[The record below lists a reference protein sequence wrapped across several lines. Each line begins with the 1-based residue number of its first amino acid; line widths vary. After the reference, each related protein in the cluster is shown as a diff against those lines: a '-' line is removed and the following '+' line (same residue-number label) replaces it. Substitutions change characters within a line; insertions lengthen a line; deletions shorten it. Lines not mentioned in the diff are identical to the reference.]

1 MAENSGE
8 KNAEAQHARKGEQQQ
23 QSVAES
29 SRKNSEDQSGGPAKS
44 SSPVPSPGSDNGRRG
59 RSRTRTHAPTR
70 SEDLGTRKGYHAL
83 MSSFGKVFHVEKR
96 WKLIRELGSG
106 AYGFVISA
114 SDEISGEPVAI
125 KMVTRALEKVALAK
139 RVLREITLLRHFAHE
154 NITGLIDVDCS
165 PDLSEMHRYTSSFSA
180 DLHQIIKSGQPLTN
194 EHVQYF
200 VYQVLR
206 GMKYVHSASVVHRD
220 LKPGNL
226 LVNADCELKI
236 CDFGLSR
243 GFNSAPDD
251 NPTIMTEYVATRWYR
266 APEIMLV
273 YNSADYRA
281 VDVWAIGCIMAELL
295 MGKPLFKGKD
305 YVDQLNK
312 ILDVLGSPDDA
323 VISRI
328 ASPKAQA
335 YIRSLPFKRQVP
347 FEKIIPTADA
357 QAIDLLNKL
366 LQFDPATRI
375 TVAEALEHPWLSAY
389 HDVSD
394 EPACPAPFEGWQK
407 IEDLETLPQYR
418 EAIWNEIQDYR
429 KEVRSIY
436 FDVDDSADR
445 SPSIRR
451 PREVCSPPPIEE
463 TESSP
468 NLDSPA
474 APARTL
480 SPEIIKGA
488 PSKPVSPETHTHP
501 LPTESSA
508 ASTTPAPPTEGTA
521 QPERSAE
528 PRAQQ
533 GGDPLYNYVRRSS
546 FLQPS
551 RTSSTYS
558 QFRGTRHS
566 VAYPP
571 ESRNSLERATGHGY
585 GYTPGPSAGL
595 PTGSLASASASGE
608 STIAFPTQTQEG
620 FVVPARSRTA
630 SMFADGGAATRR
642 LLRTLSTVS
651 IYESGEGFAGGLAD
665 IAPIGRYIVERDEG
679 LPSEMPQELE
689 SPPRGLGG
697 AVSASAS
704 ASASA
709 SQSQSGSPKSQQSG
723 SSGHSKKDK
732 ARFHIHE

>member
-8 KNAEAQHARKGEQQQ
+8 NEKKPDPQEQQ
-23 QSVAES
+23 SAAES
-29 SRKNSEDQSGGPAKS
+29 SRKASADDSRTRAKS

-59 RSRTRTHAPTR
+59 RSRTRTHAARR
-70 SEDLGTRKGYHAL
+70 SEDLGNRKGYHTL
-83 MSSFGKVFHVEKR
+83 MSSFGKVFQVEKR

-106 AYGFVISA
+106 AYGYVISA
-114 SDEISGEPVAI
+114 ADEISGEPVAI

-165 PDLSEMHRYTSSFSA
+165 PDLSEMHVSFLARSRS

-200 VYQVLR
+200 VYQVFR
-206 GMKYVHSASVVHRD
+206 GMKYIHSASVVHRD

-243 GFNSAPDD
+243 GFNSAPNE

-273 YNSADYRA
+273 IALAHHAA
-281 VDVWAIGCIMAELL
+281 VDVWSIGCIMAELM

-312 ILDVLGSPDDA
+312 ILDVLGTPDDA

-335 YIRSLPFKRQVP
+335 YIRSLPLKKRVP
-347 FEKIIPTADA
+347 FEKLIPTADP
-357 QAIDLLNKL
+357 QAIDLLVKL
-366 LQFDPATRI
+366 LQFDPAARI

-394 EPACPAPFEGWQK
+394 EPECPAKFEGWQQ
-407 IEDLETLPQYR
+407 IEELETLPQFR

-436 FDVDDSADR
+436 FDVAEGPTDR

-451 PREVCSPPPIEE
+451 PRETLSPPPIEE
-463 TESSP
+463 QTLSP
-468 NLDSPA
+468 PA
-474 APARTL
+474 EPDRTL
-480 SPEIIKGA
+480 SPEVLD
-488 PSKPVSPETHTHP
+488 KPEVRGPTSPE
-501 LPTESSA
+501 A
-508 ASTTPAPPTEGTA
+508 ATIPTPAETSAEVTLSPPTDGLPR
-521 QPERSAE
+521 PEQSAE
-528 PRAQQ
+528 RRAQVA
-533 GGDPLYNYVRRSS
+533 DPVYSYVRRSS
-546 FLQPS
+546 FMQSS
-551 RTSSTYS
+551 RRNSTYS
-558 QFRGTRHS
+558 QYQQRHS
-566 VAYPP
+566 VAYVPD
-571 ESRNSLERATGHGY
+571 SRNSLERPPTSSTTG
-585 GYTPGPSAGL
+585 
-595 PTGSLASASASGE
+595 GE
-608 STIAFPTQTQEG
+608 STIAFPTQQEY
-620 FVVPARSRTA
+620 VVPARSRTA
-630 SMFADGGAATRR
+630 SMFGDGMGTASRR

-651 IYESGEGFAGGLAD
+651 IYESGEGLAGGLAD
-665 IAPIGRYIVERDEG
+665 IAPIGRYIVQERDEA
-679 LPSEMPQELE
+679 LPSEMPHELE
-689 SPPRGLGG
+689 SPPQ
-697 AVSASAS
+697 VNTQTQDS
-704 ASASA
+704 
-709 SQSQSGSPKSQQSG
+709 SPKSQQSQH
-723 SSGHSKKDK
+723 SAKSQQSQNSEKSGK
-732 ARFHIHE
+732 RFHIHE

>member
-1 MAENSGE
+1 MAENSVE
-8 KNAEAQHARKGEQQQ
+8 KGAGAQQVQQQ
-23 QSVAES
+23 QQQQQPNTAES
-29 SRKNSEDQSGGPAKS
+29 SRKNSGDDPAARGRS
-44 SSPVPSPGSDNGRRG
+44 SSPIPSPGSDNGRRG
-59 RSRTRTHAPTR
+59 RSRTRTHGANR
-70 SEDLGTRKGYHAL
+70 SEDMGNRKGYHAL

-106 AYGFVISA
+106 AYGYVISA
-114 SDEISGEPVAI
+114 ADEISGEPVAI

-165 PDLSEMHRYTSSFSA
+165 PDLSEMHVFPLLAHSRRPMEA

-206 GMKYVHSASVVHRD
+206 GMKYIHSASVVHRD

-243 GFNSAPDD
+243 GFNSAPDE

-273 YNSADYRA
+273 YKAYNTAI
-281 VDVWAIGCIMAELL
+281 DVWAIGCIMAELM

-323 VISRI
+323 VVSRI

-335 YIRSLPFKRQVP
+335 YIRSLPYKKRVP
-347 FEKIIPTADA
+347 FEKLIPTADA
-357 QAIDLLNKL
+357 QAVDLLTKL
-366 LQFDPATRI
+366 LHFDPAARI

-389 HDVSD
+389 HDVND
-394 EPACPAPFEGWQK
+394 EPECPTKFEGWK
-407 IEDLETLPQYR
+407 RIEQLETLPQFR

-436 FDVDDSADR
+436 FDTEQSADR

-451 PREVCSPPPIEE
+451 PREVLSPPPIEE
-463 TESSP
+463 G
-468 NLDSPA
+468 DSPPGFDSPT

-480 SPEIIKGA
+480 SPEME
-488 PSKPVSPETHTHP
+488 KPEPLKPASPETGTLT
-501 LPTESSA
+501 LPTDASA
-508 ASTTPAPPTEGTA
+508 TATATPGSQTEGTA
-521 QPERSAE
+521 QPDRPAE
-528 PRAQQ
+528 PRPQ

-558 QFRGTRHS
+558 QFRTRHS

-571 ESRNSLERATGHGY
+571 ESRNSLERATGLPVSSG
-585 GYTPGPSAGL
+585 AGS
-595 PTGSLASASASGE
+595 SLVSGGE
-608 STIAFPTQTQEG
+608 STIAFPTQQEY
-620 FVVPARSRTA
+620 VVPARSRTA
-630 SMFADGGAATRR
+630 SMFADGTGAATRR

-651 IYESGEGFAGGLAD
+651 IYESGEGLAGGLAD
-665 IAPIGRYIVERDEG
+665 IAPIGRYIVERDEA
-679 LPSEMPQELE
+679 LPSEMPRELE
-689 SPPRGLGG
+689 SPPQFQPQ
-697 AVSASAS
+697 AAASPTS
-704 ASASA
+704 T
-709 SQSQSGSPKSQQSG
+709 SQSQSAHTQSSSPKSQQSQG
-723 SSGHSKKDK
+723 DKKDK

>member
-1 MAENSGE
+1 MAQNSDENKSE
-8 KNAEAQHARKGEQQQ
+8 TVQQPAAEP
-23 QSVAES
+23 
-29 SRKNSEDQSGGPAKS
+29 SRKTSEGDPSTRASS
-44 SSPVPSPGSDNGRRG
+44 SSPIPSPGSDNGRRG
-59 RSRTRTHAPTR
+59 RSRTRTHVARR
-70 SEDLGTRKGYHAL
+70 SEDMANRKGYHAL
-83 MSSFGKVFHVEKR
+83 TIASFGKVFHVEKR

-114 SDEISGEPVAI
+114 ADEISGEPVAI

-154 NITGLIDVDCS
+154 NITGLIDVDCT
-165 PDLSEMHRYTSSFSA
+165 PDLSEIYIFMEPMEA

-206 GMKYVHSASVVHRD
+206 GMKYIHSASVVHRD

-243 GFNSAPDD
+243 GFNSAPDE

-273 YNSADYRA
+273 YKAYNTAI
-281 VDVWAIGCIMAELL
+281 DVWSIGCIMAELL

-312 ILDVLGSPDDA
+312 ILDVLGSPDDR
-323 VISRI
+323 VVSRI

-335 YIRSLPFKRQVP
+335 YIRSLPFKKQVP
-347 FEKIIPTADA
+347 FEKLIPTADP
-357 QAIDLLNKL
+357 QAIDLITKL
-366 LQFDPATRI
+366 LKFDPSQRI
-375 TVAEALEHPWLSAY
+375 TVVEALEHPWLSAY

-394 EPACPAPFEGWQK
+394 EPECPTKFERWRE
-407 IEDLETLPQYR
+407 IEEIETLTQFR

-429 KEVRSIY
+429 KEVRSMF
-436 FDVDDSADR
+436 FDDLQEPVDR

-451 PREVCSPPPIEE
+451 PREVLSPPPIEE
-463 TESSP
+463 AESPTEVNPPTSELS
-468 NLDSPA
+468 
-474 APARTL
+474 TTM
-480 SPEIIKGA
+480 SPEALDKAQIRDLT
-488 PSKPVSPETHTHP
+488 SPETGTVTVP
-501 LPTESSA
+501 LDS
-508 ASTTPAPPTEGTA
+508 STTATATATATATTPVITAEGPPHA
-521 QPERSAE
+521 ERSSE
-528 PRAQQ
+528 RHAQM
-533 GGDPLYNYVRRSS
+533 GDPVYSYVRRSS
-546 FLQPS
+546 FMQPS

-558 QFRGTRHS
+558 QFRNRHS

-571 ESRNSLERATGHGY
+571 EHRNSLERAVGI
-585 GYTPGPSAGL
+585 PSAAGPSASTD
-595 PTGSLASASASGE
+595 TGGE
-608 STIAFPTQTQEG
+608 SSIAFPTQEY
-620 FVVPARSRTA
+620 VVPARSRTG
-630 SMFADGGAATRR
+630 SMYGGESGTFTRR

-651 IYESGEGFAGGLAD
+651 IYESGEGLAGGLAD
-665 IAPIGRYIVERDEG
+665 IAPIGRYIVERDEA

-689 SPPRGLGG
+689 SPPQPQ
-697 AVSASAS
+697 AQSH
-704 ASASA
+704 
-709 SQSQSGSPKSQQSG
+709 SQSSTSQSSPKSQHSQQSG
-723 SSGHSKKDK
+723 KSGKDK

>member
-8 KNAEAQHARKGEQQQ
+8 KSAEAQQAQQPAAEPARKTSGDD
-23 QSVAES
+23 
-29 SRKNSEDQSGGPAKS
+29 SEGPAKS
-44 SSPVPSPGSDNGRRG
+44 SSTIPSPGSDNGRRG
-59 RSRTRTHAPTR
+59 RSRTRMHGSRP
-70 SEDLGTRKGYHAL
+70 SEDMASRKGYHAL

-114 SDEISGEPVAI
+114 ADDISGEPVAI

-165 PDLSEMHRYTSSFSA
+165 PDLSEMHVYIFMEPMEA
-180 DLHQIIKSGQPLTN
+180 DLHQIIKSGQALTN

-206 GMKYVHSASVVHRD
+206 GMKYIHSASVVHRD

-243 GFNSAPDD
+243 GFNSAPDE
-251 NPTIMTEYVATRWYR
+251 NPTLMTEYVATRWYR

-273 YNSADYRA
+273 YNV
-281 VDVWAIGCIMAELL
+281 VDVWSIGCIMAELM

-335 YIRSLPFKRQVP
+335 YIRSLPIKKRVP
-347 FEKIIPTADA
+347 FEKLIPTADA
-357 QAIDLLNKL
+357 QAIDLLTKL
-366 LQFDPATRI
+366 LQFDPAARI

-394 EPACPAPFEGWQK
+394 EPGCAAPFEGWRQ
-407 IEDLETLPQYR
+407 IEELETLPQFR
-418 EAIWNEIQDYR
+418 EAIYNEIHDYR

-436 FDVDDSADR
+436 FDVEDQAADR

-451 PREVCSPPPIEE
+451 PREVLSPPPIEE
-463 TESSP
+463 GESP
-468 NLDSPA
+468 PPEFDSPA
-474 APARTL
+474 APGSRTL
-480 SPEIIKGA
+480 SSEAADAGK
-488 PSKPVSPETHTHP
+488 SKPVSPETSTLP

-508 ASTTPAPPTEGTA
+508 NSTIAAPGTEGA
-521 QPERSAE
+521 IPRERPAE
-528 PRAQQ
+528 PRPQAQ
-533 GGDPLYNYVRRSS
+533 GGDPVYTYVRRSS
-546 FLQPS
+546 FMQPS

-558 QFRGTRHS
+558 TFRSRHS

-571 ESRNSLERATGHGY
+571 ENRSSLERAVGLGSGVPTGTGT
-585 GYTPGPSAGL
+585 GTETSAGD
-595 PTGSLASASASGE
+595 E
-608 STIAFPTQTQEG
+608 STIAFPTQPQEY
-620 FVVPARSRTA
+620 VVPARTRTA
-630 SMFADGGAATRR
+630 SMFGDGGAASRR

-679 LPSEMPQELE
+679 LPSEMPHELE
-689 SPPRGLGG
+689 SPPQPL
-697 AVSASAS
+697 ALSSS
-704 ASASA
+704 SP
-709 SQSQSGSPKSQQSG
+709 SPKSQQSTGG
-723 SSGHSKKDK
+723 SGSGSGSEGSKKERT
-732 ARFHIHE
+732 RFHIQE

>member
-8 KNAEAQHARKGEQQQ
+8 KGGEKSAEAQQAQQAA
-23 QSVAES
+23 AEP
-29 SRKNSEDQSGGPAKS
+29 SRKTSGDDSEAPAKS
-44 SSPVPSPGSDNGRRG
+44 SSTIPSPGSDNGRRG
-59 RSRTRTHAPTR
+59 RSRTRVHGSRP
-70 SEDLGTRKGYHAL
+70 SEDMASRKGYHAL

-114 SDEISGEPVAI
+114 ADDISGEPVAI

-165 PDLSEMHRYTSSFSA
+165 PDLSEMHVFLLAHSRHMPS
-180 DLHQIIKSGQPLTN
+180 DLHQIIKSGQALTN

-206 GMKYVHSASVVHRD
+206 GMKYIHSASVVHRD

-243 GFNSAPDD
+243 GFNSAPDE
-251 NPTIMTEYVATRWYR
+251 NPTLMTEYVATRWYR

-273 YNSADYRA
+273 YKAYNTAI
-281 VDVWAIGCIMAELL
+281 DVWSIGCIMAELM

-312 ILDVLGSPDDA
+312 ILDVLGSPEDA
-323 VISRI
+323 VITRI

-335 YIRSLPFKRQVP
+335 YIRSLPIKKRVP
-347 FEKIIPTADA
+347 FEKLIPTADA
-357 QAIDLLNKL
+357 QAIDLLTKL
-366 LQFDPATRI
+366 LQFDPAARI

-394 EPACPAPFEGWQK
+394 EPACAAPFEGWRQ
-407 IEDLETLPQYR
+407 IEELETLPQFR
-418 EAIWNEIQDYR
+418 EAIYNEIHDYR

-436 FDVDDSADR
+436 FDVDEPAADR

-451 PREVCSPPPIEE
+451 PREVLSPPPIEE
-463 TESSP
+463 GESPPPLPESP
-468 NLDSPA
+468 TA
-474 APARTL
+474 AGSSTL
-480 SPEIIKGA
+480 SSEAAEAGK
-488 PSKPVSPETHTHP
+488 SKPVSPETSTLP
-501 LPTESSA
+501 LPTESSTTSTIA
-508 ASTTPAPPTEGTA
+508 APGTEGA
-521 QPERSAE
+521 IPRERPAE
-528 PRAQQ
+528 PRPQ
-533 GGDPLYNYVRRSS
+533 GGDPVYTYVRRSS
-546 FLQPS
+546 FMQPS

-558 QFRGTRHS
+558 TFRSRHS

-571 ESRNSLERATGHGY
+571 ENRSSLERAV
-585 GYTPGPSAGL
+585 GL
-595 PTGSLASASASGE
+595 GSGMPTGTGTGTSASGE
-608 STIAFPTQTQEG
+608 STIAFPTQPQEY
-620 FVVPARSRTA
+620 VVPARTRTA
-630 SMFADGGAATRR
+630 SMFGDGAASRR

-679 LPSEMPQELE
+679 LPSEMPHELE
-689 SPPRGLGG
+689 SPPQPL
-697 AVSASAS
+697 AL
-704 ASASA
+704 
-709 SQSQSGSPKSQQSG
+709 SQTQSPTSQGSGSGSG
-723 SSGHSKKDK
+723 SEGSKKER
-732 ARFHIHE
+732 ARFHIQE

>member
-1 MAENSGE
+1 MAENSDE
-8 KNAEAQHARKGEQQQ
+8 KKSEARQPQQEQQP
-23 QSVAES
+23 VAES
-29 SRKNSEDQSGGPAKS
+29 SRKGSGDDSANRAQS
-44 SSPVPSPGSDNGRRG
+44 SSPIPSPGSDNGRRG
-59 RSRTRTHAPTR
+59 RSRTRTHAANR
-70 SEDLGTRKGYHAL
+70 SEDLTNRKGYHAL

-114 SDEISGEPVAI
+114 ADEISGEPVAI

-165 PDLSEMHRYTSSFSA
+165 PDLNEMHPMEA

-243 GFNSAPDD
+243 GFNSAPDE

-273 YNSADYRA
+273 YNQ
-281 VDVWAIGCIMAELL
+281 VDVWSIGCIMAELM
-295 MGKPLFKGKD
+295 MGKPLFKGKELTIIPSL
-305 YVDQLNK
+305 VDQLNK

-335 YIRSLPFKRQVP
+335 YIRSLPFKKRVP
-347 FEKIIPTADA
+347 FEKLIPTADA
-357 QAIDLLNKL
+357 QAVDLLTKL
-366 LQFDPATRI
+366 LQFDPAGRI

-394 EPACPAPFEGWQK
+394 EPECPTKFERWRE
-407 IEDLETLPQYR
+407 IEQLETLPQFR

-436 FDVDDSADR
+436 FDVADELDR

-451 PREVCSPPPIEE
+451 PREVLPPPPIEE
-463 TESSP
+463 AESPTE
-468 NLDSPA
+468 LE
-474 APARTL
+474 APTEPEPTP
-480 SPEIIKGA
+480 SPEQLRDLT
-488 PSKPVSPETHTHP
+488 SPETGMLT
-501 LPTESSA
+501 LPTE
-508 ASTTPAPPTEGTA
+508 TPATASPTPTAPTEGA
-521 QPERSAE
+521 PQAERPAE
-528 PRAQQ
+528 PRPQ
-533 GGDPLYNYVRRSS
+533 GGDPVYTYVRRSS
-546 FLQPS
+546 FMQPS

-558 QFRGTRHS
+558 QFRNRHS
-566 VAYPP
+566 VAYAP
-571 ESRNSLERATGHGY
+571 ESRNSLERASAFV
-585 GYTPGPSAGL
+585 PGTAAG
-595 PTGSLASASASGE
+595 TAAAGE
-608 STIAFPTQTQEG
+608 STIAFPTQEY
-620 FVVPARSRTA
+620 VVPARSRTA
-630 SMFADGGAATRR
+630 SMFGDGTMTRR

-651 IYESGEGFAGGLAD
+651 IYESGEGLAGGLAD
-665 IAPIGRYIVERDEG
+665 IAPIGKYIVERDEA

-689 SPPRGLGG
+689 SPPQPQPQ
-697 AVSASAS
+697 S
-704 ASASA
+704 
-709 SQSQSGSPKSQQSG
+709 SQTHSSPKSQQSG
-723 SSGHSKKDK
+723 SEKKDK

>member
-1 MAENSGE
+1 MAENSDE
-8 KNAEAQHARKGEQQQ
+8 KKSETQQEQQHEGPA
-23 QSVAES
+23 AES
-29 SRKNSEDQSGGPAKS
+29 SRKGSGDDSGNRAD
-44 SSPVPSPGSDNGRRG
+44 SPSPIPSPGSDNGRRG
-59 RSRTRTHAPTR
+59 RSRTRTHAANR
-70 SEDLGTRKGYHAL
+70 SEDMTNRKGYHAL
-83 MSSFGKVFHVEKR
+83 MSSFGKVFHVEER

-114 SDEISGEPVAI
+114 ADEISGEPVAI

-165 PDLSEMHRYTSSFSA
+165 PDLSEMHVYIFMEPMEA

-243 GFNSAPDD
+243 GFNSAPDE

-273 YNSADYRA
+273 YKAYNTAI
-281 VDVWAIGCIMAELL
+281 DVWSIGCIMAELM
-295 MGKPLFKGKD
+295 MGRPLFKGKD

-335 YIRSLPFKRQVP
+335 YIRSLPFKKRVP
-347 FEKIIPTADA
+347 FEKLIPTADA
-357 QAIDLLNKL
+357 QAVDLLTKL
-366 LQFDPATRI
+366 LQFDPAERI

-394 EPACPAPFEGWQK
+394 EPECPTKFERWK
-407 IEDLETLPQYR
+407 EIEKLETLPQFR
-418 EAIWNEIQDYR
+418 EAIFNEIQDYR

-436 FDVDDSADR
+436 FDTADELDR

-451 PREVCSPPPIEE
+451 PREVLAPPPIEE
-463 TESSP
+463 AESPTELEP
-468 NLDSPA
+468 HTEPEPA
-474 APARTL
+474 P
-480 SPEIIKGA
+480 SPEDIRDLT
-488 PSKPVSPETHTHP
+488 SPETGTLT
-501 LPTESSA
+501 LPTGTPASA
-508 ASTTPAPPTEGTA
+508 ATTPTAPTEGPT
-521 QPERSAE
+521 QPERPVE
-528 PRAQQ
+528 PRPQ
-533 GGDPLYNYVRRSS
+533 GGDPVITYVRRSS
-546 FLQPS
+546 FMQPS

-558 QFRGTRHS
+558 QFRNRHS

-571 ESRNSLERATGHGY
+571 ESRNSLERA
-585 GYTPGPSAGL
+585 AGL
-595 PTGSLASASASGE
+595 GPGATAAGGE
-608 STIAFPTQTQEG
+608 STIAFPTQEY
-620 FVVPARSRTA
+620 VVPARSRTA
-630 SMFADGGAATRR
+630 SMFGDGTMTRR

-651 IYESGEGFAGGLAD
+651 IYESGEGLAGGLAD
-665 IAPIGRYIVERDEG
+665 IAPIGKYIVERDEG

-689 SPPRGLGG
+689 SPPQPE
-697 AVSASAS
+697 
-704 ASASA
+704 
-709 SQSQSGSPKSQQSG
+709 SQTHSSPKSQQSQ
-723 SSGHSKKDK
+723 SEKKDK